1 MENIK
6 KQFQDI
12 LNNSILPMLKS
23 TGFRKKGLNFHT
35 ISGEID
41 WCVNIQ
47 KARWGCD
54 EDATSWDFAVN
65 LGITTSVCQ
74 KLMYDTRIVFPL
86 VSQCVLS
93 SNLKRLAG
101 QRRSSVAGLTED

>member
-35 ISGEID
+35 ISGEMIG
-41 WCVNIQ
+41 VSIS
-47 KARWGCD
+47 KKLVGVVMKMLLR
-54 EDATSWDFAVN
+54 
-65 LGITTSVCQ
+65 GILQ
-74 KLMYDTRIVFPL
+74 
-86 VSQCVLS
+86 
-93 SNLKRLAG
+93 
-101 QRRSSVAGLTED
+101 